1 MNKRYKEGGLAT
13 LDSVKYTFKG
23 SLTMEV
29 ELLGFFRKGN
39 GKGKVM
45 DVIIRYYKTQDDG
58 IRVLVDETEIPPN
71 DLIRAYTALADTD
84 PDPVVKPR

>member
-1 MNKRYKEGGLAT
+1 MDKRYKEGGLAT
-13 LDSVKYTFKG
+13 FDSVKYTFEG

-45 DVIIRYYKTQDDG
+45 
-58 IRVLVDETEIPPN
+58 RVLVRHYETRDDGTRVIVDESQITPN

-84 PDPVVKPR
+84 PDPIVKPR

>member
-1 MNKRYKEGGLAT
+1 MNKRYKYGGFAT
-13 LDSVKYTFKG
+13 LDSVAYTFG
-23 SLTMEV
+23 GALTMEV

-45 DVIIRYYKTQDDG
+45 DVLIRHYKTQDDG
-58 IRVLVDETEIPPN
+58 TRVLVDESQITPN

-84 PDPVVKPR
+84 PNPVVKPR